1 MGICLAIRYSIRR
14 VILDQDYSQLIK
26 FEIMEEIYITQEELE
41 NSIEVGE
48 VIETDKGERLKCV
61 SKENGEPFFE
71 FVE

>member
-1 MGICLAIRYSIRR
+1 
-14 VILDQDYSQLIK
+14 
-26 FEIMEEIYITQEELE
+26 MEEIYITQEELE